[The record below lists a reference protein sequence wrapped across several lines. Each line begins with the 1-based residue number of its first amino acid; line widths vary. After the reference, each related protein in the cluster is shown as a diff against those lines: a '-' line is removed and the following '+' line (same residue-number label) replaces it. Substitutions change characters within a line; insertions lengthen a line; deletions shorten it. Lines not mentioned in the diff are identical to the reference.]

1 MTTINTIMTKPELDR
16 LYKSLMS
23 EEQYY
28 EAIVRSIGG
37 GFFAFSLKTS
47 DLNGQYFNNLIHSN
61 NDRLRH

>member
-1 MTTINTIMTKPELDR
+1 MTTINTIMTRPELDH

-28 EAIVRSIGG
+28 EAVVRSIEG

-47 DLNGQYFNNLIHSN
+47 DTNERYFNYLITAN
-61 NDRLRH
+61 ND

>member
-1 MTTINTIMTKPELDR
+1 MIMTRPELDR

-28 EAIVRSIGG
+28 EAVVRSIGG

-47 DLNGQYFNNLIHSN
+47 DLNWQYFNHLIKAN
-61 NDRLRH
+61 ND

>member
-1 MTTINTIMTKPELDR
+1 MTTINTIMTRPELDR

-28 EAIVRSIGG
+28 EAVVRGIGG

-47 DLNGQYFNNLIHSN
+47 DTNERYFNHLIN
-61 NDRLRH
+61 ANK